1 MNKLTILISI
11 VWLCCTS
18 CSANHNSSGTEYVKL
33 LEDTSFKLAENTE
46 PIQQRIYQ
54 SFVNSII
61 SKNTSPLDTMYKELE
76 SMYSKNPSNI
86 IVYWK
91 AYLLYYKSIYYIQIN
106 DKDNSEHSINEGIE
120 LLNELERKNSDD
132 FALLA
137 LLQGFSTQ
145 FHSGIM
151 AGKISSQRKKNI
163 NRAIELDPSN
173 IRAYYVYANG
183 DFYTPAQYGGGEKV
197 EEYLLKALALEEKPN
212 LNPFLPTWGREESYV
227 LLIQFYIRKEKWE
240 SAKKAFKEGVSE
252 FPNSY
257 SIQRFAQTLINR

>member
-18 CSANHNSSGTEYVKL
+18 CSANHNSGTEYVKL
-33 LEDTSFKLAENTE
+33 LEDNSFELAENTE

-61 SKNTSPLDTMYKELE
+61 SKNTTPLDKMYKELG
-76 SMYSKNPSNI
+76 SMYSKNPSNV

-120 LLNELERKNSDD
+120 LLNELKRKNSDD

-145 FHSGIM
+145 FQSGIM
-151 AGKISSQRKKNI
+151 AGRISSQREKNVK
-163 NRAIELDPSN
+163 RALELDPSN

-183 DFYTPAQYGGGEKV
+183 DFYTPVQYGGGKKA
-197 EEYLLKALALEEKPN
+197 EEYLIKALALEEKPI

-227 LLIQFYIRKEKWE
+227 LLIQLYIREEKWD
-240 SAKKAFKEGVSE
+240 SAKKVFSEGIKQ
-252 FPNSY
+252 FPDSY

>member
-1 MNKLTILISI
+1 MKKLTLLITMI
-11 VWLCCTS
+11 WFCCTS
-18 CSANHNSSGTEYVKL
+18 CSANHNTGIEYVQL
-33 LEDTSFKLAENTE
+33 LEDSSFELAVNTE

-61 SKNTSPLDTMYKELE
+61 NKNTSSLDTIHKELE
-76 SMYSKNPSNI
+76 NMYSKNPSNV

-106 DKDNSEHSINEGIE
+106 DKDNSKHSINAGIKLLEE
-120 LLNELERKNSDD
+120 LKRKNSDD

-145 FHSGIM
+145 FQSGMM
-151 AGKISSQRKKNI
+151 AGRISSQREKNV
-163 NRAIELDPSN
+163 NRAIELDSSN

-183 DFYTPAQYGGGEKV
+183 DFYTPVQYGGGKKA
-197 EEYLLKALALEEKPN
+197 EEYLIKALTLAEKPN
-212 LNPFLPTWGREESYV
+212 SNPFLPTWGKEESYV
-227 LLIQFYIRKEKWE
+227 LLIQLYIREENWE
-240 SAKKAFKEGVSE
+240 SAKKVFSEGITR
-252 FPNSY
+252 FPDSY